1 MKRLF
6 FALVAMFLFVGCQY
20 DDSGIWNELNKQKF
34 EALCNQMNT
43 NTQSLQTMITVSQNN
58 DTVMAVA
65 PVTLNGE
72 NVGYTITFKKSGTI
86 TVYHNNDV
94 ANGHSPIISA
104 KQDSD
109 GVYYWT
115 LDGEWIVDASNN
127 KIAIIKEEGKTN
139 ITPLVKIED
148 NSWHISYNNGTTW
161 TKLNYE
167 IDNNDISVNSVFT
180 SISDDDKCVYINLK
194 DGSNLVL
201 YKYKDRAELLS
212 LSFKSAQNPSILT
225 EDLYVDILDENIC
238 ECIIPHIV
246 FDKKLIPVFKYIGEA
261 VYVDNK
267 EITSGETKLDFS
279 KPVTFDILGEDGV
292 KVSYT
297 VNVRAFTGLPVMTIN
312 TVNGI
317 AVNSKDKY
325 RDATIKIVEDITT
338 RASGDVFET
347 TVKIKGR
354 GNTTWFQPKKPYKLK
369 FNEKVSLFGEAKDK
383 EWVLL
388 ANYWDPSLIRNDIA
402 MFMGKKSLIPYTS
415 SSHYAEVILNGV
427 YIGTYEVME
436 QNKISENRV
445 NVTDNGFLLE
455 VDAKAEASDVTFRV
469 GSIPQPINIK
479 DPDVPANS
487 EAYNYIVNFMQTVE
501 NTLYGANWLDPE
513 NGWQKYMDMD
523 SFVDW
528 YLINEISRNNDA
540 VFFTSCFMHHAPG
553 EKLFMGPLWDYDLA
567 FGNYSGT
574 NSNPEGF
581 YIKDNIGWYIRLFSD
596 PEFVKRVKERYEYF
610 YSIKD
615 EILNHI
621 NASAKY
627 LELSAVENHNKWGVL
642 YTVPQFGYSA
652 FGAYYNEVSYL
663 RQWLIDRMEWLKTA
677 YEQM

>member
-6 FALVAMFLFVGCQY
+6 FALIAMFSFVGCQY

-34 EALCNQMNT
+34 ETLCNQMNT
-43 NTQSLQTMITVSQNN
+43 NSLALQTIINVSQNN
-58 DTVMAVA
+58 DTVTSVA
-65 PVTLNGE
+65 PITLNGD
-72 NVGYTITFKKSGTI
+72 NVGYTISFKKSGSITI
-86 TVYHNNDV
+86 YHSNSAIN
-94 ANGHSPIISA
+94 AHSPIISA
-104 KQDSD
+104 KQDTD

-115 LDGEWIVDASNN
+115 LDGEWIVDSSNN
-127 KIAIIKEEGKTN
+127 KLAIVKEDGQNN
-139 ITPLVKIED
+139 IIPYLKIED
-148 NSWHISYNNGTTW
+148 NYWQISYNNGTTW
-161 TKLNYE
+161 TKLDYE
-167 IDNNDISVNSVFT
+167 ISNNDSAVNSVFT
-180 SISDDDKCVYINLK
+180 GLSDDNKCVYINLK
-194 DGSNLVL
+194 DGSKLVL
-201 YKYKDRAELLS
+201 YKYKDKAELLS
-212 LSFKSAQNPSILT
+212 LSFKSIQNPSILT
-225 EDLYVDILDENIC
+225 EDLYANILDENIC
-238 ECIIPHIV
+238 ECMIPHIV
-246 FDKKLIPVFKYIGEA
+246 FDKKLIPTFKFTGEA

-267 EITSGETKLDFS
+267 EIISGETKLDFS
-279 KPVTFDILGEDGV
+279 KPVKLDILGEDGEM
-292 KVSYT
+292 VSYT
-297 VNVRAFTGLPVMTIN
+297 VNVRAFTGLPVITIN
-312 TVNGI
+312 TVNGV

-347 TVKIKGR
+347 SVRIKGR
-354 GNTTWFQPKKPYKLK
+354 GNTTWYQPKKPYKLK

-388 ANYWDPSLIRNDIA
+388 ANYWDPSLVRNDVA
-402 MFMGKKSLIPYTS
+402 MFMGKKSLLAYSS

-436 QNKISENRV
+436 QQKIGENRV

-455 VDAKAEASDVTFRV
+455 VDAKAESGDVTFRI

-501 NTLYGANWLDPE
+501 NALYGANWLDKE

-553 EKLFMGPLWDYDLA
+553 GKLFMGPLWDYDLA
-567 FGNYSGT
+567 FGNYAGQ
-574 NSNPEGF
+574 NSNAEGF

-615 EILNHI
+615 EILNRL
-621 NASAKY
+621 NESAKY

-642 YTVPQFGYSA
+642 YTIPQFGYSA